1 MSDTTNG
8 PTSPAGGAVAP
19 RRGWSSGNLPV
30 VSTDDPNFWSV
41 ADASSLLGPPD
52 LSEAQVRQ
60 LVRLAGLEPVGK
72 RNAGSRR
79 RHVRVYPAAAFIQAF
94 EKIAT
99 IIAT

>member
-1 MSDTTNG
+1 MSDAPVG
-8 PTSPAGGAVAP
+8 SESPARGVTAP

-30 VSTDDPNFWSV
+30 ISTDDPNYWSV

-52 LSEAQVRQ
+52 LNENQVRQ

-72 RNAGSRR
+72 RYAGSRR
-79 RHVRVYPAAAFIQAF
+79 RHVRVYPATAFIQAF

>member
-1 MSDTTNG
+1 MSDTTHG
-8 PTSPAGGAVAP
+8 PEAPADGATAP

-30 VSTDDPNFWSV
+30 VNEDDPDFWSV

-52 LSEAQVRQ
+52 LDEAQVRQ

-79 RHVRVYPAAAFIQAF
+79 RHVRVYPASAFINAF

-99 IIAT
+99 IIAP